1 MRVIFIDDDQNV
13 LQGLKRMLVPMMGS
27 IQMEFFDLAADA
39 LAFMQS
45 SPVDLAI
52 CDLQMPGFN
61 GVQLLEKIRSSSPGT
76 IRYIL
81 TGMIDHP
88 LHHSALRLAHQVI
101 AKPCRPELLRELIL
115 RAARLKQQL
124 DQSELTAVL
133 PRIQALPSLPK
144 SYQRVMDYLAC
155 STVSCRGL
163 SRCIEADIG
172 MCARI
177 MQLANSA
184 YYGRPGKVRNLIQ
197 AVVYLG
203 IKTVEAMILH
213 EGVFST
219 IDPAMAERFCVA
231 GLENH
236 CMRVGMLARRLS
248 SELAMPG
255 ELLDQASMAGI
266 LHDTGKIIMI
276 SEFTDRFEEALVLS
290 RDRGMPLPEA
300 EKHVCGFSHAELG
313 AALLN
318 LWSMPADIIETAAFH
333 HNPQLNAPDQAA
345 ERSLSLADVVYIA
358 DCIDH
363 HYCSGWSDGYTCTIN
378 ESYLEN
384 NDLAGKYRIWE
395 TDHLAAMQQEPAYA

>member
-1 MRVIFIDDDQNV
+1 MKIIFIDDDQNV

-27 IQMEFFDLAADA
+27 MQMEFFDLAADA
-39 LAFMQS
+39 LKYINS
-45 SPVDLAI
+45 SPVDLVI

-61 GVQLLEKIRSSSPGT
+61 GVQFLEKIRSSSPST

-88 LHHSALRLAHQVI
+88 LHHSALKLAHQVI

-115 RAARLKQQL
+115 RAARLKKQF
-124 DQSELTAVL
+124 DQSELAAVL
-133 PRIQALPSLPK
+133 PRIQALPSLPS
-144 SYQRVMDYLAC
+144 SYQRVMDYLAN
-155 STVSCRGL
+155 STASCRGL
-163 SRCIEADIG
+163 TRFLETDIG

-203 IKTVEAMILH
+203 IKTVEAMVLH

-219 IDPAMAERFCVA
+219 IDPAMAERFRVA

-236 CMRVGMLARRLS
+236 CMRVGMLARRISTDLI
-248 SELAMPG
+248 MPPD
-255 ELLDQASMAGI
+255 LLEQASMAGI
-266 LHDTGKIIMI
+266 LHDTGKIVMI
-276 SEFTDRFEEALVLS
+276 SEFTDRFEQALVLS
-290 RDRGMPLPEA
+290 RDGGMTLPEA

-333 HNPQLNAPDQAA
+333 HTPQVNSPNETAD
-345 ERSLSLADVVYIA
+345 RSLSLADVVYMA

-363 HYCSGWSDGYTCTIN
+363 YYCSGWSDGFTGTVN
-378 ESYLEN
+378 ESYLDN
-384 NDLAGKYRIWE
+384 FGLAGQYRLWE